1 MILLD
6 IYNNINKVGNFQ
18 LEGLRQEKGQ
28 RYLIC
33 IMVKSNDLEKS
44 LVAKYGI
51 PVLAF

>member
-6 IYNNINKVGNFQ
+6 IYNNVNKVGNFQ
-18 LEGLRQEKGQ
+18 LEKGQ